1 MPTLPKV
8 VEARR
13 GGRAESRHAVH
24 AVVVDQKGRVVAGAD
39 PGGTVF
45 PRSAVKPFQALPL
58 VASGAADAFGLGQ
71 EELALACASHG
82 GEPMHVER
90 VGALLERLGLGPG
103 DLACGAHPPLYGE
116 AARALL
122 LQGGAPS
129 RLHNNCSGKHA
140 GMLATALHLG
150 EPTQG
155 YERAEHPVQRRC
167 LASLRQATGDALIEP
182 PGIDGCGLP
191 NWPVSLAGLAQG
203 AARLVTGE
211 GLGEAEAQAAL
222 RLVAAMVAHPEL
234 VAGTGRLDTEVMRT
248 APHLVVKTGAE
259 GVYMTAHRE
268 RGQGLALKA
277 VDGATRASEVALMAA
292 LEALGWLEG
301 AALETLAERRRPT
314 LHNYA
319 GAVVGEIAAL

>member
-1 MPTLPKV
+1 MPTLPKT

-13 GGRAESRHAVH
+13 GGRAESRHEVH
-24 AVVVDQKGRVVAGAD
+24 VVVVDPKGGVVAGAD

-45 PRSAVKPFQALPL
+45 PRSAVKPFQALSL
-58 VASGAADAFGLGQ
+58 ITSGAADAFGFGP

-90 VGALLERLGLGPG
+90 VGAVLERLGLGPD
-103 DLACGAHPPLYGE
+103 DLACGAHPPLYAE

-122 LQGGAPS
+122 LRAERPS

-140 GMLATALHLG
+140 GMLATALHSG
-150 EPTQG
+150 EPVRG
-155 YERAEHPVQRRC
+155 YEGLDHPVQRRC
-167 LASLRQATGDALIEP
+167 LAGLRRATGDAILEP

-191 NWPVSLAGLAQG
+191 NWPVSLKGLARG

-211 GLGEAEAQAAL
+211 GMGEGEAEAAA
-222 RLVAAMVAHPEL
+222 RLVAAMTAHPEL
-234 VAGTGRLDTEVMRT
+234 VAGTGRLDTEVMRA

-259 GVYMTAHRE
+259 GVYMAAHR
-268 RGQGLALKA
+268 GLGLGLALKA

-292 LEALGWLEG
+292 LEALGWLED
-301 AALETLAERRRPT
+301 AALEALAERRRPV
-314 LHNYA
+314 LRNFA
-319 GAVVGEIAAL
+319 GEVVGEVAAL